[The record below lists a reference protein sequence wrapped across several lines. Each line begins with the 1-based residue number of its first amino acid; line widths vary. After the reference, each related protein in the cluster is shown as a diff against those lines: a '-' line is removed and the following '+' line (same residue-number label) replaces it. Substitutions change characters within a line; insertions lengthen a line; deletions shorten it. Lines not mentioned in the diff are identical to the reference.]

1 GESDR
6 NKPYALSVLHQL
18 GYQGEGRYDKFL
30 CGVVQGG
37 AVPSPVWIADFDGYE
52 LVTVFG
58 ATQDP
63 RRQYLEKLKEKA
75 KDFMQIWP
83 F

>member
-1 GESDR
+1 
-6 NKPYALSVLHQL
+6 LSVLHQL

-63 RRQYLEKLKEKA
+63 RRQYLKELELKEKA